1 MPKIVEFCQFRLV
14 HRRDAELAEIFIKK
28 FSLCA
33 LSVSAVSHNFSNFI
47 LI

>member
-1 MPKIVEFCQFRLV
+1 MPKIVEFRQFYLI

-33 LSVSAVSHNFSNFI
+33 LCVSAVSYNFSNFI
-47 LI
+47 